1 MIFLV
6 EIAQIEK
13 KTNPRLQQRKQSAST
28 QVRLQSVATAQIRL
42 LETRLSTML
51 KRYQM

>member
-6 EIAQIEK
+6 ETVQIEK
-13 KTNPRLQQRKQSAST
+13 KTNQRLQQRKPNASI
-28 QVRLQSVATAQIRL
+28 QEKLQNVATVQTRL
-42 LETRLSTML
+42 LETRLSTMR